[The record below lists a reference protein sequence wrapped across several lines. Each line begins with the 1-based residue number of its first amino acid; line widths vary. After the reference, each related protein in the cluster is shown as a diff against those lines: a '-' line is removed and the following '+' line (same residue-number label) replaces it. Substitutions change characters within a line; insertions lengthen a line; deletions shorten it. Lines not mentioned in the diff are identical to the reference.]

1 MAPESYDDLIGFPW
15 VLDGR
20 TTKGL
25 DCFGLAVI
33 VLERMGYEMDTA
45 IADKWIR
52 SYKPG
57 EVDPEEVTSIEC
69 DISEVPR
76 KPGDLVIM
84 RHPQADDGRATHI
97 GVHIGKN
104 LIIHSTRGCGVH
116 IVPYQQVV
124 PYTVEVITWI
134 D

>member
-1 MAPESYDDLIGFPW
+1 MAPESYDDLIGIPW

-20 TTKGL
+20 SLKGL

-33 VLERMGYEMDTA
+33 VLKRMGYELDTA
-45 IADKWIR
+45 LADQWIR
-52 SYKPG
+52 SYTPG
-57 EVDPEEVTSIEC
+57 RVNPEEVSSMEC
-69 DISEVPR
+69 NINEVPR
-76 KPGDLVIM
+76 KPGDLLVM
-84 RHPQADDGRATHI
+84 RHPQADEGRATHI

-116 IVPYQQVV
+116 VVGFKSVV
-124 PYTVEVITWI
+124 PYTVEVISWI